1 MGEMTN
7 WYGSIAGIAAA
18 AVACGGAVRAWLG
31 DKAPWNGVPLVVYVL
46 LSCIGLSAVAQ
57 YVMHVDLAPSFAQLL
72 VMAGTACI
80 VAVGGVSFVTNV
92 VKPLA
97 DTVDKNRL
105 GVLLLVGLMAA
116 TGAACASHADGTA
129 VSPEGTL
136 ALRANQ
142 FVQALRATVQP
153 PGASPIEQLVASKVI
168 TANDGI
174 QVAGAVKVAM
184 QGGQD
189 LAAALAL
196 VDNAK
201 TASERQAGLARAA
214 VLVQSIARGLET
226 AKISVLTPEG
236 RAAVVTVLQT
246 ASSLLMTVGSLFP
259 VPTAG
264 GAGGAAF
271 AFGGADQ
278 AATFAAAFAVHG
290 GASGR
295 W

>member
-7 WYGSIAGIAAA
+7 WYTSIAGIAAA
-18 AVACGGAVRAWLG
+18 AVVAGGAVRKWLG
-31 DKAPWNGVPLVVYVL
+31 DVQGLNSVPLVVYVV
-46 LSCIGLSAVAQ
+46 LSAIGLSTVAQ
-57 YVMHVDLAPSFAQLL
+57 YVMNVALAPTFGQLL
-72 VMAGTACI
+72 VQAVTGALVAI
-80 VAVGGVSFVTNV
+80 GAVGAVTNAA
-92 VKPLA
+92 KPLA
-97 DTVDKNRL
+97 DTVHDARKYSWL
-105 GVLLLVGLMAA
+105 FVVLLAGLSA
-116 TGAACASHADGTA
+116 TACASRADGTV

-142 FVQALRATVQP
+142 FVEALRATVQP
-153 PGASPIEQLVASKVI
+153 PGASSIEQLVASKVI

-174 QVAGAVKVAM
+174 QVASAVKVAM
-184 QGGQD
+184 KGGQD

-246 ASSLLMTVGSLFP
+246 ASGLLLTVGSLFP
-259 VPTAG
+259 APAPG
-264 GAGGAAF
+264 SPGGAAF
-271 AFGGADQ
+271 AFGGEAEH
-278 AATFAAAFAVHG
+278 AAFAAAFAP
-290 GASGR
+290 
-295 W
+295 